1 MKFRTGVLV
10 GFAAG
15 YVLGARAGRSRY
27 RQIQQLARKVRE
39 SGPGQRLESTLLR
52 SYDENLARVRTLVDE
67 ADLGSLPDPEE
78 GYTPTVTLF
87 DPDGD
92 ATFN

>member
-15 YVLGARAGRSRY
+15 YVLGAKAGRQRY
-27 RQIQQLARKVRE
+27 HQIQRVARRLQDTGVVR
-39 SGPGQRLESTLLR
+39 RARATLL
-52 SYDENLARVRTLVDE
+52 STYDENLARVRTLVDE
-67 ADLGSLPDPEE
+67 ADLGSLPEPEE
-78 GYTPTVTLF
+78 GYTPTVTLV